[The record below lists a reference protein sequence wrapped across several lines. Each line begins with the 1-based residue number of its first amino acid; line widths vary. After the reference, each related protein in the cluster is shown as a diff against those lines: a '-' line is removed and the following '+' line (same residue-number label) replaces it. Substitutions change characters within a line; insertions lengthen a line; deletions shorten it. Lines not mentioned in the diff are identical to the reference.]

1 LLLNQYFTGRIAVFF
16 LLFFPSTRSLAHTAG
31 RSRGPVNGAFANRD
45 LMQMNDDAMART
57 FSKVPPFF
65 AFVCGPA

>member
-1 LLLNQYFTGRIAVFF
+1 MFFFILPLGRA
-16 LLFFPSTRSLAHTAG
+16 LTLPDSPA
-31 RSRGPVNGAFANRD
+31 GPVNGAFANRD

>member
-1 LLLNQYFTGRIAVFF
+1 VFF
-16 LLFFPSTRSLAHTAG
+16 FFILPLDPLAH
-31 RSRGPVNGAFANRD
+31 NGAFANRD